1 MQILLNSA
9 HFNSKEYDKRKH
21 SRKLIQQT
29 QHIVGPSLIVS
40 VGDIRQTLY
49 WITKWQQ
56 TAGCWAIH
64 YILIAEVFDFS
75 HVT

>member
-9 HFNSKEYDKRKH
+9 HFNSKEYAERKH
-21 SRKLIQQT
+21 SRKLQQSNILLV
-29 QHIVGPSLIVS
+29 QVLIVS

-56 TAGCWAIH
+56 TAGCWAIQ
-64 YILIAEVFDFS
+64 YTDS
-75 HVT
+75 